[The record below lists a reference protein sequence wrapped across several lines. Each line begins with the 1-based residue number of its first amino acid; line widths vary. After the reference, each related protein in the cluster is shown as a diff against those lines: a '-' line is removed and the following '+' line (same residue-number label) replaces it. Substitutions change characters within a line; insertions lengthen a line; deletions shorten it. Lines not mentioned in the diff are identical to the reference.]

1 MEKNI
6 KYMLDQLDKQKTKR
20 DKQLGLFNWIRSGVI
35 TFEEYQELVKYLVIP
50 VVVGQSEQLVCK
62 CGLPKDKKGG
72 NFNCMRT
79 DCDMPIAN

>member
-1 MEKNI
+1 MYNVKN
-6 KYMLDQLDKQKTKR
+6 KRRTMKQKIEQMYIQALIDDLAPNVFADQVLR
-20 DKQLGLFNWIRSGVI
+20 LFS
-35 TFEEYQELVKYLVIP
+35 
-50 VVVGQSEQLVCK
+50 VVGQSEQLVCK